1 MGPQRGAGVLRCW
14 TLSALTVRGPS
25 LGLGFSMCSARTSPG
40 KHGPSAGD
48 VSSIWQNTVP
58 VASDKHDSSRVC
70 LSPQRPQPLRCLSP
84 PAPHHQT
91 RGLQE
96 QRLAEGSWA
105 GTPGLG
111 HSVCFQLCD
120 YPLRSWLPVPPPPR
134 PEVGLASPSP
144 CSLAS
149 ARLSHQVEQ
158 GSRAL
163 VLQKRFPVSG
173 GGGAPSRWWNQARRT
188 QEDQEDPA
196 HPPGPRVNASS
207 RPCPR
212 ISPDCPPTLA
222 FGVTP
227 HDISSGCEALGR
239 GWCPH
244 TMTRALSGA
253 GEQLTQGEPGG
264 LEFQAPFSHSLL

>member
-173 GGGAPSRWWNQARRT
+173 GGGPRLAGGTRPGGPRRT
-188 QEDQEDPA
+188 
-196 HPPGPRVNASS
+196 R
-207 RPCPR
+207 R
-212 ISPDCPPTLA
+212 IQPTLQVPESMPLPVPA
-222 FGVTP
+222 QGFPQTAPPPWHLGSPPMTFPPVVRLSDGVGVP
-227 HDISSGCEALGR
+227 
-239 GWCPH
+239 
-244 TMTRALSGA
+244 TR
-253 GEQLTQGEPGG
+253 
-264 LEFQAPFSHSLL
+264 